1 MRRVFAWTVALLAPA
16 LLIATLISLVHS
28 DIWWV
33 QELGFPRI
41 GALILIGIV
50 MIGAVAV
57 RGAWRGALFMMLIAS
72 AALQLWRV
80 YPYMVLAPVEVVQAH
95 SPSGTRDPS
104 CFTVLGL
111 NVYQHNRNYAA
122 TRALI
127 EREQPDIL
135 LLMETDQPWIQDL
148 APTLSS
154 YPARLLRPIDNTYG
168 LVFASRLPVT
178 SMRTENI
185 TDRDTPT
192 VYARLSTRS
201 GHPFDYVGLH
211 PRPPLPGQDTTLR
224 DRKIEHAALQIAGN
238 HVPAMAMGD
247 FNDVAWSRTTQLFK
261 QVGGFLDP
269 RIGRG
274 SYSTF
279 PSSVAPVG
287 WPLDQMFV
295 SRSFT
300 FRSLRVLED
309 VSSDH
314 RPLAAELCLNAT
326 AGVSSRNAALDPVTD
341 NARDAARATAER

>member
-1 MRRVFAWTVALLAPA
+1 MRGILAWAVTLLAPA

-33 QELGFPRI
+33 QALSFPRI

-50 MIGAVAV
+50 MIAAIAV
-57 RGAWRGALFMMLIAS
+57 RGAWRGTLFIMLIAS

-80 YPYMVLAPVEVVQAH
+80 YPYTALAPVEVVKARFA
-95 SPSGTRDPS
+95 SGTRDPS

-122 TRALI
+122 TRAMI

-135 LLMETDQPWIQDL
+135 LLMETDQPWIDAL
-148 APTLSS
+148 TPTLSS

-178 SMRTENI
+178 FMRTENI

-201 GHPFDYVGLH
+201 GQPFDYVGLH

-224 DRKIEHAALQIAGN
+224 DRKIEHAALRIADN
-238 HVPAMAMGD
+238 HVPAIAMGD

-261 QVGGFLDP
+261 QVGGYLDP

-274 SYSTF
+274 SYPTF
-279 PSSVAPVG
+279 PSSIAPIG

-314 RPLAAELCLNAT
+314 RPLWVELCLKAT
-326 AGVSSRNAALDPVTD
+326 AGVRSRNAVLDPVTD
-341 NARDAARATAER
+341 NARDAARAMAER